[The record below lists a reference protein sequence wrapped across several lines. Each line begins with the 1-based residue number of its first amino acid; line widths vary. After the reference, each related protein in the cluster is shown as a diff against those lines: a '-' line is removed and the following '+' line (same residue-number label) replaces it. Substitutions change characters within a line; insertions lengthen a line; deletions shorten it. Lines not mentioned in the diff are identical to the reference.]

1 MKAML
6 EVIVRGLVDEPD
18 RVRVRESVS
27 GSRVTYDISVSERD
41 LGKVIG
47 RDGRIANALRT
58 VVSALAARQNRE
70 AQVEIQS

>member
-1 MKAML
+1 MKAVL

-18 RVRVRESVS
+18 RVRIRESVS

-58 VVSALAARQNRE
+58 VASALAARQNRE
-70 AQVEIQS
+70 AQVEIES

>member
-1 MKAML
+1 MKAVL
-6 EVIVRGLVDEPD
+6 EVIVRGLVDEPE
-18 RVRVRESVS
+18 RVRVRETVS

>member
-1 MKAML
+1 MKAVL
-6 EVIVRGLVDEPD
+6 EVIVRGLVDEPE
-18 RVRVRESVS
+18 RVRVRETVS

-58 VVSALAARQNRE
+58 VASALAARQNRE